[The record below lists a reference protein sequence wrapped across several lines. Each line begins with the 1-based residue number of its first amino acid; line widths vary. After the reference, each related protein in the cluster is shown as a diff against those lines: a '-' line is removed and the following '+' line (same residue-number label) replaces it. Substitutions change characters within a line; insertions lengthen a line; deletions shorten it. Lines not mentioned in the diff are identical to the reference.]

1 MKKWPIIFCLLSLLS
16 FWALPV
22 DGASPFSSEKTYRIT
37 ETELSRLESDLD
49 RALQENGKQKEQ
61 SERLRIQLRTLETQ
75 SEERKKTLETVRK
88 SFEEYVREE
97 RKKQENLRRERN
109 GAAAVAL
116 VLVLVL
122 AAALVARA

>member
-1 MKKWPIIFCLLSLLS
+1 MKPSYAAFSLFFLLS

-22 DGASPFSSEKTYRIT
+22 DAASPFSSEKTYRIT

-49 RALQENGKQKEQ
+49 RALTENGKQKEQ

-75 SEERKKTLETVRK
+75 SEERKKALETVRK
-88 SFEEYVREE
+88 SFEEYAREE

-109 GAAAVAL
+109 AAIGVAGLLAVAL
-116 VLVLVL
+116 V
-122 AAALVARA
+122 AR

>member
-1 MKKWPIIFCLLSLLS
+1 MKKWSLIFCLFFLLS

-49 RALQENGKQKEQ
+49 RALTENGKQKEQ

-75 SEERKKTLETVRK
+75 SEERKKALETLRK
-88 SFEEYVREE
+88 SFKEYAKEEQ
-97 RKKQENLRRERN
+97 KKQRRLRRERN
-109 GAAAVAL
+109 GAAVIAA
-116 VLVLVL
+116 VL
-122 AAALVARA
+122 AAALVLR

>member
-22 DGASPFSSEKTYRIT
+22 DAASPFSSEKTYRIT
-37 ETELSRLESDLD
+37 ETELSRLESDMD

-75 SEERKKTLETVRK
+75 SEERKKALETVRK
-88 SFEEYVREE
+88 SFEEYAKEE
-97 RKKQENLRRERN
+97 RKKQESLRRERN
-109 GAAAVAL
+109 GALGL
-116 VLVLVL
+116 VGLMVV
-122 AAALVARA
+122 ALVARA

>member
-22 DGASPFSSEKTYRIT
+22 DAASPFSSEKTYRIT

-75 SEERKKTLETVRK
+75 SEERKKDLETVRK
-88 SFEEYVREE
+88 SFEEYEREE
-97 RKKQENLRRERN
+97 QKKQERLRRERN
-109 GAAAVAL
+109 GAAALA
-116 VLVLVL
+116 LVL
-122 AAALVARA
+122 AATLVCK

>member
-22 DGASPFSSEKTYRIT
+22 DGASPFFSEKTYRIT

-49 RALQENGKQKEQ
+49 RALAENGKQKEQ

-75 SEERKKTLETVRK
+75 SEERKKALETVRK
-88 SFEEYVREE
+88 SFEEYAKEE
-97 RKKQENLRRERN
+97 RKKQERLRRERN
-109 GAAAVAL
+109 GAAVIAA
-116 VLVLVL
+116 VL
-122 AAALVARA
+122 AAALVLR

>member
-22 DGASPFSSEKTYRIT
+22 DAASPFSSEKTYRIT

-49 RALQENGKQKEQ
+49 RALTENGKQKEQ
-61 SERLRIQLRTLETQ
+61 SERLRLQLKNLETQ
-75 SEERKKTLETVRK
+75 SEERKKALETVRK
-88 SFEEYVREE
+88 SFEEYAREE

-109 GAAAVAL
+109 GALGLVGLMVVAL
-116 VLVLVL
+116 VCK
-122 AAALVARA
+122 

>member
-22 DGASPFSSEKTYRIT
+22 DAASPFSSEKTYRIT

-49 RALQENGKQKEQ
+49 RALTENGKQKEQ
-61 SERLRIQLRTLETQ
+61 SERLRIQLKTLETQ
-75 SEERKKTLETVRK
+75 SEERKKALETVRK

-109 GAAAVAL
+109 GALGLVGLMVVAL
-116 VLVLVL
+116 VCK
-122 AAALVARA
+122 

>member
-22 DGASPFSSEKTYRIT
+22 DAASPFSSEKTYRIT

-49 RALQENGKQKEQ
+49 RALLENGKQKEQ

-75 SEERKKTLETVRK
+75 SEERKKALETVRK
-88 SFEEYVREE
+88 SFEEYEREE
-97 RKKQENLRRERN
+97 RKKQESLRRERN
-109 GAAAVAL
+109 GAAALA
-116 VLVLVL
+116 LVL
-122 AAALVARA
+122 AAALVCK

>member
-1 MKKWPIIFCLLSLLS
+1 MKKWSLIFCLFSLLS

-22 DGASPFSSEKTYRIT
+22 YAASPFSSEKTYRIT

-49 RALQENGKQKEQ
+49 RALTENGKQKEQ

-75 SEERKKTLETVRK
+75 SEERKKALETVRK
-88 SFEEYVREE
+88 SFEEYAKEE
-97 RKKQENLRRERN
+97 RKKQERLRRERN
-109 GAAAVAL
+109 GALGLA
-116 VLVLVL
+116 LVL

>member
-49 RALQENGKQKEQ
+49 RALLENGKQKEQ

-75 SEERKKTLETVRK
+75 SEERKKALETLRK
-88 SFEEYVREE
+88 SFEEYAKEE
-97 RKKQENLRRERN
+97 QKKQRRLRRERN
-109 GAAAVAL
+109 GALGLVGLMVVAL
-116 VLVLVL
+116 VCK
-122 AAALVARA
+122 